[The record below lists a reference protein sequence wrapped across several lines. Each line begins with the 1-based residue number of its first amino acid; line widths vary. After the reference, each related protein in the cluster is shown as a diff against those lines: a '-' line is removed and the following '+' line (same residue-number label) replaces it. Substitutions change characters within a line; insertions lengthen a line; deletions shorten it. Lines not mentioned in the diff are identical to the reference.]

1 MSTND
6 NSASRHGRRADQG
19 ERRGPAVRA
28 EHDER
33 WEQSS
38 PRERADPD
46 RYAEPRGREGQP
58 PRSSYSNYSRPS
70 YPAPEPAPA
79 PRQPQGYYPE
89 PAPRSEPPRFSEPAG
104 PSFAPASSYE
114 TEHLGFHDSGR
125 DDLFARDPS
134 PAGYE
139 PNLYP
144 AQAPGYPADL
154 YDQSRGA
161 QTARAPARGAAIRP
175 ARECSPP
182 PPAPSSLD
190 DYERNFTARVAQE
203 TQASRFYLTED
214 EPQKPRQPQQDRSFT
229 PPPPPPPQ
237 YAQNFYPGDE
247 KFAEEDWPEEHPLQA
262 EDHGGHVEA
271 HGNEL
276 DEDFFADED
285 DLEHE
290 HLPQP
295 KRGKKKLI
303 AAALVA
309 AIAIGG
315 SGAYLYKS
323 FKGGSDG
330 SSTPI
335 LRASSSPVKEAPGD
349 PGGAKFPNGE
359 KTIYDRLTPDGQQ
372 MRVPSMTPAAQPAA
386 ATASSGN
393 SLEER
398 IDEALRKAQRTGD
411 APQFGIAPPPPATA
425 QPSRGSDQ
433 PTVVRSESYR
443 PDGTRVEAPRQSAP
457 GMADMNSGP
466 AVQPFGAVQAPSAPA
481 PAPFAPPFRTA
492 PVASQPAPVQR
503 SAQPAMRTASLTP
516 VEAAPPPASTGG
528 FWVSLK
534 SAPDEKAIQRDLST
548 LSGKYKSVLG
558 DVQVIS
564 KVADLGAKGVTYR
577 AVAGPLNTKQEASE
591 LCQKIKGVGGDKAC
605 FVTN

>member
-6 NSASRHGRRADQG
+6 DSASRQGRRADQG
-19 ERRGPAVRA
+19 ERRGPGMRA
-28 EHDER
+28 ADER

-38 PRERADPD
+38 PRASAD
-46 RYAEPRGREGQP
+46 RYAEQGSREAPP
-58 PRSSYSNYSRPS
+58 PRSSYSNYSRPA
-70 YPAPEPAPA
+70 YPAPEPVPAPP
-79 PRQPQGYYPE
+79 PRQPQGFYPE
-89 PAPRSEPPRFSEPAG
+89 PASRGEPPRFSEPAG
-104 PSFAPASSYE
+104 PSFAPAPSYE
-114 TEHLGFHDSGR
+114 PDHLGFRDVGR

-139 PNLYP
+139 PNPYP
-144 AQAPGYPADL
+144 AQAASYHADL
-154 YDQSRGA
+154 YDQRGV
-161 QTARAPARGAAIRP
+161 QPPRREEPQFAP
-175 ARECSPP
+175 RENVPP
-182 PPAPSSLD
+182 PPAPPSLD

-214 EPQKPRQPQQDRSFT
+214 EPQKTRQPQQDRPFT

-237 YAQNFYPGDE
+237 YAQNFYPAEE
-247 KFAEEDWPEEHPLQA
+247 KFTEEDWPEEHPLQD
-262 EDHGGHVEA
+262 EEHGGHLEQ

-290 HLPQP
+290 HVQQP

-315 SGAYLYKS
+315 SGAYFYKS
-323 FKGGSDG
+323 FKGGSDE

-359 KTIYDRLTPDGQQ
+359 KTIYDRLTPEGQQ
-372 MRVPSMTPAAQPAA
+372 VRVAAMTPAAQPAPPP
-386 ATASSGN
+386 ASSGN

-398 IDEALRKAQRTGD
+398 IDEALRKAQRSGD
-411 APQFGIAPPPPATA
+411 APQFGIAPPPPAPA
-425 QPSRGSDQ
+425 QQSRGSDQ
-433 PTVVRSESYR
+433 PTVVRSERYR
-443 PDGTRVEAPRQSAP
+443 PDGTRVDSPAPSAP
-457 GMADMNSGP
+457 VADMSSGP
-466 AVQPFGAVQAPSAPA
+466 AVQPFGAVQAPSTPAPA
-481 PAPFAPPFRTA
+481 PAAPAFRTA
-492 PVASQPAPVQR
+492 PVASTPARAAPPPV
-503 SAQPAMRTASLTP
+503 RTASLTP
-516 VEAAPPPASTGG
+516 VEAGG

-534 SAPDEKAIQRDLST
+534 SAPDEKAIQRDLGT
-548 LSGKYKSVLG
+548 LSDKYKSVLG
-558 DVQVIS
+558 EVQVIS

-577 AVAGPLNTKQEASE
+577 AVAGPLSTKAEAAE